1 MSYCTKLGGRN
12 LLDVTK
18 IDTKTLPKDI
28 DVVTY
33 GFPCQD
39 ISLSGHQKGLEH
51 NGERTRSGLVWNAHD
66 VIQATMPKVA
76 ICENVK
82 NLVSKKFNSEFNAIL
97 KNLEDLGYNNYW
109 QVLNAR
115 DFGIPQRRERIFII
129 SIRKDI
135 DNGSFKFPE
144 GKPLTKC
151 LADMLDEE
159 VEPKYFLSEQ
169 IMKNV
174 KLFNLLK
181 ENRGGIKVVGNCFP
195 SGHEAG
201 RILDTQGIAPTI
213 KENHGSVVTI
223 LEPIRLGGLFDGK
236 VRHQA
241 GSIWDTS
248 AVSPTLDTMQGG
260 YRQPMIVAPP
270 YRIRR
275 LTPFECFKLMGF
287 TYEDVQLLK
296 ENKISDTQLYKMA
309 GNSIVVTVLEDIFK
323 NLLPIIK
330 EK

>member
-1 MSYCTKLGGRN
+1 M
-12 LLDVTK
+12 
-18 IDTKTLPKDI
+18 
-28 DVVTY
+28 
-33 GFPCQD
+33 
-39 ISLSGHQKGLEH
+39 
-51 NGERTRSGLVWNAHD
+51 
-66 VIQATMPKVA
+66 
-76 ICENVK
+76 
-82 NLVSKKFNSEFNAIL
+82 
-97 KNLEDLGYNNYW
+97 
-109 QVLNAR
+109 
-115 DFGIPQRRERIFII
+115 
-129 SIRKDI
+129 
-135 DNGSFKFPE
+135 
-144 GKPLTKC
+144 
-151 LADMLDEE
+151 
-159 VEPKYFLSEQ
+159 
-169 IMKNV
+169 
-174 KLFNLLK
+174 
-181 ENRGGIKVVGNCFP
+181 GNCFP